1 MIPEQKELVE
11 YIRNHKL
18 VNYSLIAKFYDINN
32 ATVTDL
38 IDALVKKK
46 LVIVKKLGG
55 NKVVMIRTK
64 GENGE

>member
-18 VNYSLIAKFYDINN
+18 VNYSMIAKFYDINN
-32 ATVTDL
+32 ATVSDL
-38 IDALVKKK
+38 MDVLVKKK
-46 LVIVKKLGG
+46 LIVVKKIGG
-55 NKVVMIRTK
+55 NKIVMIIKK

>member
-18 VNYSLIAKFYDINN
+18 VNYSIIAKFYDINN

-55 NKVVMIRTK
+55 NKVVMVRTK

>member
-18 VNYSLIAKFYDINN
+18 VNYSLIANFYDINN
-32 ATVTDL
+32 ATVSAL

-46 LVIVKKLGG
+46 LVVVKKLGG
-55 NKVVMIRTK
+55 NKVVMIREK
-64 GENGE
+64 GEDNE